1 MLGEP
6 IEPMASPFQ
15 PTLGLSECP
24 TMTIHK
30 LTTNLN
36 CGSCVAAVRP
46 SLDAD
51 PAIRR
56 WTVDT
61 NDPGKVLTVEGEEV
75 TPEQIARHVERAG
88 FKVFGPVGTG
98 ETINPSGDRRS
109 FMSTYWPVVLVFA
122 YSLGVAIV
130 FECFAEKFDGMRAMS
145 NFMGGFFVAFSF
157 FKLLDLRGFADAF
170 QSYDVVAKPIRAYGY
185 LYPFIELA
193 LGLAYLV
200 RFSPL
205 LTNAATLA
213 FMLVGMVGVAGA
225 LARKR
230 QIRCACLGTVF
241 NLPMSTVALIEDGLM
256 AAMSA
261 IMLAVILS

>member
-6 IEPMASPFQ
+6 IELMASLLQ
-15 PTLGLSECP
+15 LTLGMSECP

-30 LTTNLN
+30 LATNLN

-46 SLDAD
+46 FLDAD
-51 PAIRR
+51 PTIRR
-56 WTVDT
+56 WEVDT
-61 NDPGKVLTVEGEEV
+61 NNPGKVLTVEGEAV
-75 TPEQIARHVERAG
+75 TPRQIARHVERAG
-88 FKVFGPVGTG
+88 FKVFGPAGTG
-98 ETINPSGDRRS
+98 EPINPSSDSRS
-109 FMSTYWPVVLVFA
+109 FMSTYWPVLLVFA
-122 YSLGVAIV
+122 YSLGIAIV
-130 FECFAEKFDGMRAMS
+130 LECFAEKFDGMRAMS

-157 FKLLDLRGFADAF
+157 FKLLDLPGFADAF
-170 QSYDVVAKPIRAYGY
+170 QGYDVVAKPIRAYGY
-185 LYPFIELA
+185 LYPFIELS

-205 LTNAATLA
+205 LTNAATMA
-213 FMLVGMVGVAGA
+213 FMLVGMIGVARA
-225 LARKR
+225 LARKQ

-261 IMLAVILS
+261 IMLAMLLS